1 MHKILVAEDHPA
13 SRELIEEL
21 LQAFGYDVV
30 SACDGQDALAKVE
43 DHRPDLVVM
52 DIQMP
57 VLDGFGVLRRLR
69 EDARFA
75 RLPIVALSAYAMRGD
90 RQKGLEAG
98 FNAYLTKPI
107 DAAALKEQIDT
118 LLRQQRNI

>member
-21 LQAFGYDVV
+21 LQGFGYDVV

-57 VLDGFGVLRRLR
+57 VLDGFAVLHRLR
-69 EDARFA
+69 EDTRFA

-90 RQKGLEAG
+90 RQKGLSAG
-98 FNAYLTKPI
+98 FDAYLTKPI
-107 DAAALKEQIDT
+107 DSAALKEQIDS
-118 LLRQQRNI
+118 LLRRQNL